1 MNIKVFIQR
10 HSIVFYF
17 ILAYAIAWGGS
28 FALVGL
34 KFLRGDPLQ
43 FFPDALFMFLPMLA
57 GPSIAGITMTYI
69 TEGSRGLRELFSRM
83 RKWQVSIRWYAAA
96 IFIPLILIF
105 AILLILAR
113 LVSPVFFPV
122 FSPAGI
128 LIGLFAGFFEE
139 IGWMGF
145 AFPKM
150 ERKNS
155 PLASALYLGLLWT
168 GWHAVAD
175 YLGALQAFGELWLPH
190 FLVWMVATFTAMR
203 VLIVWV
209 YTNTRSLLLAQ
220 LMHACSSGLL
230 YILVPSLS
238 PTNDILFY
246 GVYAVVL
253 WLLVAIL
260 FLLYGNHLISTQ
272 KTIGRHSLP
281 RASLSEK
288 RETNNG

>member
-1 MNIKVFIQR
+1 MKGYVEVNIKVFIQR

-17 ILAYAIAWGGS
+17 ILAYTIAWGGS
-28 FALVGL
+28 LALVGP

-43 FFPDALFMFLPMLA
+43 FFPDGLFMFLPMLA

-69 TEGSRGLRELFSRM
+69 LDGNSGLRELFSRM
-83 RKWQVSIRWYAAA
+83 RKWQVGMRWYAVA
-96 IFIPLILIF
+96 ILIPLVLIF

-145 AFPKM
+145 VFPKM

-155 PLASALYLGLLWT
+155 PLVSAIYLGLLWT
-168 GWHAVAD
+168 VWHAVAD
-175 YLGALQAFGELWLPH
+175 YLGASQAFDELWLLH

-220 LMHACSSGLL
+220 LMHACSSGFL
-230 YILVPSLS
+230 YILVPPLS

-253 WLLVAIL
+253 
-260 FLLYGNHLISTQ
+260 
-272 KTIGRHSLP
+272 
-281 RASLSEK
+281 
-288 RETNNG
+288 